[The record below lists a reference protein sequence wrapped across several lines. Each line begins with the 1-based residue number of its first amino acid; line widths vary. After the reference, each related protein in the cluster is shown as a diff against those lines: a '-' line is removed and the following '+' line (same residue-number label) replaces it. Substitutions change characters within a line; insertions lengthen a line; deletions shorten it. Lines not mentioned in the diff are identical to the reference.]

1 MEQEPKNQK
10 NNEPVKIGGKR
21 KDEVKSLTKQMDQK
35 DRIAEIRKVFTR
47 DIFSDEGD
55 LKEFD
60 KLELIKKPSK
70 KQKERMDELETKLAI
85 RHGLQNGLWVKNLS
99 YEKYYSGFMKMRH
112 DIVEEYSCKTASEL
126 MLADRIVAN
135 YWRAMRYDSQFNYII
150 EKPGGGFNF
159 DQLKV
164 NVLKEFN
171 KGLELAGRQL
181 NADIM
186 LLKELKQPRV
196 NIKVK
201 TDNAYLAQNQQININ
216 SEKDENIESK

>member
-1 MEQEPKNQK
+1 
-10 NNEPVKIGGKR
+10 
-21 KDEVKSLTKQMDQK
+21 
-35 DRIAEIRKVFTR
+35 
-47 DIFSDEGD
+47 
-55 LKEFD
+55 
-60 KLELIKKPSK
+60 
-70 KQKERMDELETKLAI
+70 
-85 RHGLQNGLWVKNLS
+85 
-99 YEKYYSGFMKMRH
+99 MKMRH
-112 DIVEEYSCKTASEL
+112 DIAEEYSCKTASEL

-135 YWRAMRYDSQFNYII
+135 YWRAMRYDSSFNYII
-150 EKPGGGFNF
+150 EKPGGGFTF

-181 NADIM
+181 NADII

-196 NIKVK
+196 SIKVK